1 MKRQRNSC
9 GSICPRTTRQ
19 GRILQSRSPVT
30 IETVALVRNLDPAF
44 PRWLVRGTAVTVAA
58 LTDLSGRWMDRVHSH
73 CPVRGNCGGHGL
85 QCQSDLRRPTR
96 RPRQTNRWPEC
107 GSRRNAS
114 WPAVKR
120 SNYPFNVYPVW
131 GVLLTHK
138 HGSLARPSA
147 KCRLMRYSDEG
158 CLIGK
163 TACFRVHDEG
173 RRS

>member
-1 MKRQRNSC
+1 L
-9 GSICPRTTRQ
+9 
-19 GRILQSRSPVT
+19 ILHFPDGWVAGGATVT
-30 IETVALVRNLDPAF
+30 L
-44 PRWLVRGTAVTVAA
+44 AA
-58 LTDLSGRWMDRVHSH
+58 LTDLSGRWIDRVHARR
-73 CPVRGNCGGHGL
+73 PREGDYAGHGL
-85 QCQSDLRRPTR
+85 QCQSDLRRARSSSLQNVATGPIRVILIRPPR
-96 RPRQTNRWPEC
+96 RPRKTNRWPEC
-107 GSRRNAS
+107 GSRRSAS

-163 TACFRVHDEG
+163 TACFRVHDGG